1 MKSVILIGMLCVFAI
16 SNSYSQT
23 KQESISELFHLMQKD
38 SVIDKTL
45 ASMMPSLSKMTLP
58 DGTVIAE
65 SQMNQFTNIVKIA
78 KELSAKMQTEEMALY
93 DKYFSQKEIQ
103 ELIAFYKTETGKKF
117 IDMTPKM
124 KNELSQIVRQ
134 KYMPEILQTIIS
146 TRQPGAT
153 NTK

>member
-1 MKSVILIGMLCVFAI
+1 
-16 SNSYSQT
+16 
-23 KQESISELFHLMQKD
+23 
-38 SVIDKTL
+38 
-45 ASMMPSLSKMTLP
+45 
-58 DGTVIAE
+58 
-65 SQMNQFTNIVKIA
+65 
-78 KELSAKMQTEEMALY
+78 MQTEEMALY